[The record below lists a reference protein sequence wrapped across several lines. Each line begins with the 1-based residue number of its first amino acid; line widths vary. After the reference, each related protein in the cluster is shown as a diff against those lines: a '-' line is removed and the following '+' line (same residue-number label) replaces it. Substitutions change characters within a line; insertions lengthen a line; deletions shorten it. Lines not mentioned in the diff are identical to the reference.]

1 MRIALRLLATLLL
14 LPLTSLAD
22 DRDYR
27 IEQVKDN
34 VYRFSAGHYHSVFMV
49 ADDKVFVTDP
59 IDAAAASYLKQQI
72 AQRFNKPIRY
82 LEYSHN
88 HIDHTLGGDVIA
100 DSRQVEV
107 IAHEYA
113 AEDLEWTKA
122 PTALPTQTF
131 NDHLTIKL
139 GDSWV
144 ELSYFGPNNGRG
156 NVSMRFMPANVMFV
170 ADWVVIGRMPYQDL
184 PGYDIHGMI
193 RSTQALLQ
201 QPAFDVFVGAH
212 AQMGTVHDVQYYLNY
227 LQDLYAA
234 VRDGMLAGKSLSQ
247 LQQDIRLQQYQQLA
261 MYEQWLP
268 LNIEGVY
275 RTLNDMSYF
284 DRR

>member
-1 MRIALRLLATLLL
+1 MRLFIMLGLLL
-14 LPLTSLAD
+14 MHPLGLANTT
-22 DRDYR
+22 DYR

-34 VYRFSAGHYHSVFMV
+34 VYRFSTGHYHSVFMV
-49 ADDKVFVTDP
+49 ADNGVFVTDP
-59 IDAAAASYLKQQI
+59 INPAAAKYLKQQI
-72 AQRFNKPIRY
+72 KQRFDKPIRY
-82 LEYSHN
+82 LAYSHN
-88 HIDHTLGGDVIA
+88 HVDHTLGGEVIA
-100 DSRQVEV
+100 DDSMEV

-113 AEDLEWTKA
+113 AEDLEWTQT
-122 PTALPTQTF
+122 PTAMPTQTF
-131 NDHLTIKL
+131 YDHLTVKL

-144 ELSYFGPNNGRG
+144 ELDYYGPNNGRG

-170 ADWVVIGRMPYQDL
+170 ADWVVVGRMPYQDL

-193 RSTQALLQ
+193 RSTKALLQ
-201 QPAFDVFVGAH
+201 RPAFDVFVGAH
-212 AQMGTVHDVQYYLNY
+212 AQMGTAHDVQYYLNY

-234 VRDGMLAGKSLSQ
+234 VRDGMLAGKSLPQ
-247 LQQDIRLQQYQQLA
+247 LQQEITLDQYQQLGL
-261 MYEQWLP
+261 YEQWLP